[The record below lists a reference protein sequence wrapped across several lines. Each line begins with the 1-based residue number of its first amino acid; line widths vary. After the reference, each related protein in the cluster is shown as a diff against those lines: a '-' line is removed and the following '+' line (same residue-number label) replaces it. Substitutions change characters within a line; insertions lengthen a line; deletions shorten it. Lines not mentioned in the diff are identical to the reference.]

1 MCEKHQSHFSEKY
14 VRISRSTIWT
24 KRGFKFIE
32 PFVRSTS
39 LGINSFRYKAT
50 KIWNNLPQQ
59 INKTNLRDLIA
70 ATCLVIFLKL
80 DSNYRIIGPCDLEIW
95 WMTSKNNKAPL
106 IYYTKLCAPFQIN
119 WWSQTGV
126 KVWKRPMHVKIGNF
140 LSRMTLKFDWS
151 PWKTIGHLFYITSS
165 FVQYFKA
172 IGILKLELQS
182 RNAQFGSKL
191 AFFVPRDLG
200 NSRMTFK
207 NNMAHLLCFFKLC
220 ASFQIHRWNETRV
233 AVRKHSIRV
242 KIGNFLSLVTLKFD
256 G

>member
-1 MCEKHQSHFSEKY
+1 MCPAWRSLLLKCLNVWKTSVPFFWKY
-14 VRISRSTIWT
+14 VRVSRSTIWT

-32 PFVRSTS
+32 PFVRRTS

-126 KVWKRPMHVKIGNF
+126 KVWKRSMHVKIGNF
-140 LSRMTLKFDWS
+140 CVPYDLEIWLITLKNNRAPF
-151 PWKTIGHLFYITSS
+151 LYYI
-165 FVQYFKA
+165 
-172 IGILKLELQS
+172 
-182 RNAQFGSKL
+182 
-191 AFFVPRDLG
+191 
-200 NSRMTFK
+200 
-207 NNMAHLLCFFKLC
+207 KLC
-220 ASFQIHRWNETRV
+220 AVFQSHWYIEIGVTVPKR
-233 AVRKHSIRV
+233 SIRV
-242 KIGNFLSLVTLKFD
+242 KIGIFCPAWPWKFTD
-256 G
+256 DL